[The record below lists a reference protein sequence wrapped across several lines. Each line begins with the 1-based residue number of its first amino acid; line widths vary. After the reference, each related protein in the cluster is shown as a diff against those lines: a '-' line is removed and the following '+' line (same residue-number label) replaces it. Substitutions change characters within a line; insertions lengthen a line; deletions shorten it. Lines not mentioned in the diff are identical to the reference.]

1 MRVMSKRQLL
11 SEMNLINGLLDVYG
25 PLLTNLQQAMMS
37 DYYRFNLSL
46 QEIADQRQITRAA
59 VSDALTQAKRHLMKF
74 EKTLKVVA
82 LQSTLKTWIND
93 DTIPASVKK
102 KLIQFLNR

>member
-1 MRVMSKRQLL
+1 MPKSQLL
-11 SEMNLINGLLDVYG
+11 TEMNLMNGLLDVYG
-25 PLLTNLQQAMMS
+25 PLLTHLQQAMMS

-82 LQSTLKTWIND
+82 LQTTLKTWID
-93 DTIPASVKK
+93 DETIPTNLKK
-102 KLIQFLNR
+102 KLIELLNR

>member
-1 MRVMSKRQLL
+1 M
-11 SEMNLINGLLDVYG
+11 NGLLDVYG
-25 PLLTNLQQAMMS
+25 PLLTHLQQAMMS

-74 EKTLKVVA
+74 EKTLRVLA
-82 LQSTLKTWIND
+82 LQTTLKTWID
-93 DTIPASVKK
+93 DETIPASVKK

>member
-1 MRVMSKRQLL
+1 MPKSQLL
-11 SEMNLINGLLDVYG
+11 TEMNLMNGLLDVYG
-25 PLLTNLQQAMMS
+25 PLLTHLQQAMMS

-74 EKTLKVVA
+74 EKTLRVLA
-82 LQSTLKTWIND
+82 LQTTLKTWID
-93 DTIPASVKK
+93 DETIPASVKK

>member
-1 MRVMSKRQLL
+1 MPKRQLL
-11 SEMNLINGLLDVYG
+11 TEVNLINGLLDVYG

-59 VSDALTQAKRHLMKF
+59 VSDALTQAKRHLMTF
-74 EKTLKVVA
+74 EKTLKVLA
-82 LQSTLKTWIND
+82 LQTTLKTWIND
-93 DTIPASVKK
+93 ETLPTNLKK
-102 KLIQFLNR
+102 KLIELLNR

>member
-1 MRVMSKRQLL
+1 MPKRQLL
-11 SEMNLINGLLDVYG
+11 TEMNLINGLLDVYG
-25 PLLTNLQQAMMS
+25 PLLTHLQQAMMS

-59 VSDALTQAKRHLMKF
+59 VSDALTQAKHHLMKF

>member
-1 MRVMSKRQLL
+1 MPKSQLL
-11 SEMNLINGLLDVYG
+11 AEMNLINGLLDVYG
-25 PLLTNLQQAMMS
+25 PLLTHLQQAMMS

-82 LQSTLKTWIND
+82 LQTTLKTWID
-93 DTIPASVKK
+93 DETIPTNLKK
-102 KLIQFLNR
+102 KLIELLNR

>member
-1 MRVMSKRQLL
+1 M
-11 SEMNLINGLLDVYG
+11 NGLLDVYG
-25 PLLTNLQQAMMS
+25 PLLTHLQQAMMS

-82 LQSTLKTWIND
+82 LQTTLKTWID
-93 DTIPASVKK
+93 DETIPTNLKK
-102 KLIQFLNR
+102 KLIELLNR

>member
-1 MRVMSKRQLL
+1 MPKSQLL
-11 SEMNLINGLLDVYG
+11 TEMNLINGLLDVYG
-25 PLLTNLQQAMMS
+25 PLLTHLQQAMMS

-74 EKTLKVVA
+74 EKTLRVVA
-82 LQSTLKTWIND
+82 LQTTLKTWID
-93 DTIPASVKK
+93 DETIPTNLKK
-102 KLIQFLNR
+102 KLIELLNR

>member
-1 MRVMSKRQLL
+1 MPKSQLL
-11 SEMNLINGLLDVYG
+11 TEMNLINGLLDVYG
-25 PLLTNLQQAMMS
+25 PLLTHLQQAMMS

-59 VSDALTQAKRHLMKF
+59 VSDSLTQAKRHLMKF

-82 LQSTLKTWIND
+82 LQTTLKTWID
-93 DTIPASVKK
+93 DETIPTNLKK
-102 KLIQFLNR
+102 KLIELLNR

>member
-1 MRVMSKRQLL
+1 MPKRQLL
-11 SEMNLINGLLDVYG
+11 TEVNLINGLLDVYG

-59 VSDALTQAKRHLMKF
+59 VSDALTQAKRHLMTF
-74 EKTLKVVA
+74 EKTLKVLA
-82 LQSTLKTWIND
+82 LQTTLKTWIND
-93 DTIPASVKK
+93 ETIPTNLKK
-102 KLIQFLNR
+102 KLIEWLNR

>member
-1 MRVMSKRQLL
+1 M
-11 SEMNLINGLLDVYG
+11 NGLLDVYG
-25 PLLTNLQQAMMS
+25 PLLTHLQQAMMS

-59 VSDALTQAKRHLMKF
+59 VSDSLTQAKRHLMKF

-82 LQSTLKTWIND
+82 LQTTLKTWID
-93 DTIPASVKK
+93 DETIPTNLKK
-102 KLIQFLNR
+102 KLIELLNR

>member
-1 MRVMSKRQLL
+1 
-11 SEMNLINGLLDVYG
+11 MNLMNGLLDVYG
-25 PLLTNLQQAMMS
+25 PLLTHLQQAMMS

-46 QEIADQRQITRAA
+46 QEIADQRHITRAA

-74 EKTLKVVA
+74 EKTLKVLE
-82 LQSTLKTWIND
+82 LQTRLKTWIDD

-102 KLIQFLNR
+102 KLMQFLNR

>member
-1 MRVMSKRQLL
+1 
-11 SEMNLINGLLDVYG
+11 MNLINGLLDVYG

>member
-1 MRVMSKRQLL
+1 M
-11 SEMNLINGLLDVYG
+11 NGLLDVYG
-25 PLLTNLQQAMMS
+25 PLLTHLQQAMMS

-82 LQSTLKTWIND
+82 LQTTLKTWID
-93 DTIPASVKK
+93 DETIPTNFKK
-102 KLIQFLNR
+102 KLIELLNR

>member
-1 MRVMSKRQLL
+1 MPKRQLL
-11 SEMNLINGLLDVYG
+11 TEMNLMNGLLDVYG

-82 LQSTLKTWIND
+82 LQTTLKTWID
-93 DTIPASVKK
+93 DETIPTNLKK
-102 KLIQFLNR
+102 KLIELLNR

>member
-1 MRVMSKRQLL
+1 MPKSQLL
-11 SEMNLINGLLDVYG
+11 TEMNFINGLLDVYG
-25 PLLTNLQQAMMS
+25 PLLTHLQQAMMS

-82 LQSTLKTWIND
+82 LQTTLKTWID
-93 DTIPASVKK
+93 DETIPTNLKK
-102 KLIQFLNR
+102 KLIELLNR

>member
-1 MRVMSKRQLL
+1 MPKRQLL
-11 SEMNLINGLLDVYG
+11 TEVNLINGLLDVYG

-59 VSDALTQAKRHLMKF
+59 VSDALTQAKRHLMTF
-74 EKTLKVVA
+74 EKTLKLLA
-82 LQSTLKTWIND
+82 LQTTLKTWIDD
-93 DTIPASVKK
+93 DTLPTNLKK
-102 KLIQFLNR
+102 KLIELLNR

>member
-1 MRVMSKRQLL
+1 M
-11 SEMNLINGLLDVYG
+11 NGLLDVYG
-25 PLLTNLQQAMMS
+25 PLLTHLQQAMMS

-82 LQSTLKTWIND
+82 LQTTLKAWID
-93 DTIPASVKK
+93 DETIPTNLKK
-102 KLIQFLNR
+102 KLIELLNR

>member
-1 MRVMSKRQLL
+1 
-11 SEMNLINGLLDVYG
+11 MNLINGLLDVYG
-25 PLLTNLQQAMMS
+25 PLLTHLQQAMMS

-82 LQSTLKTWIND
+82 LQTTLKTWID
-93 DTIPASVKK
+93 YETIPASVKK

>member
-1 MRVMSKRQLL
+1 
-11 SEMNLINGLLDVYG
+11 MNLMNGLLDVYG
-25 PLLTNLQQAMMS
+25 PLLTHLQQAMMS

-82 LQSTLKTWIND
+82 LQTTLKTWID
-93 DTIPASVKK
+93 DETIPTNLKK
-102 KLIQFLNR
+102 KLIELLNR

>member
-1 MRVMSKRQLL
+1 MPKRQLL
-11 SEMNLINGLLDVYG
+11 TEVNLINGLLDVYG

-59 VSDALTQAKRHLMKF
+59 VSDALTQAKRHLMTF
-74 EKTLKVVA
+74 EKTLKLLA
-82 LQSTLKTWIND
+82 LQTTLKTWID
-93 DTIPASVKK
+93 DETIPTNLKK
-102 KLIQFLNR
+102 KLIEWLNR